1 MKMKLFLVSKLD
13 KNIQA
18 LREKIQDEDLVV
30 IGEANGGATALD
42 QIENQNPDI
51 VIVSM
56 SRGDMDALN
65 LAERI
70 ITYHPKNYVILVAE
84 DLNVE
89 VMQAAMKIGAHNVT
103 TLAQTEKEFC
113 DYIKTVYNSETLRIR
128 SLTEKQNIA
137 WSSQVIT
144 MFSPK
149 AGLGKTTIAVNLA
162 TALAEKGK
170 KVAIIDLNLQFGDVP
185 LFMDLEPKDTIA
197 ELVQDS
203 YNPNIDT
210 IRSYM
215 MMHSSGVHVL
225 CAPKSPEYAEVI
237 SVERVQGLLSLIRS
251 YYDFVI
257 VDTASAFDDI
267 TMTAIEAA
275 NTVFFIT
282 GLDVSILKNSRVSMN
297 LLDSLQQKEKL
308 WVVVN
313 RAVEMNSISLA
324 DVEKVLHE
332 PIRATLPS
340 DYMVAV
346 NALNKGVPF
355 VTGASGSKLSL
366 AMQEIVK
373 ALLSGEKDSMKV
385 DTAKKAKKGLFGKK
399 K

>member
-1 MKMKLFLVSKLD
+1 MKMKVFLVSKLE
-13 KNIQA
+13 KNISA
-18 LREKIQDEDLVV
+18 LRAQIQDEDIVV
-30 IGEANGGATALD
+30 IGDSYGGSAALD
-42 QIENQNPDI
+42 QIENQNPDV

-56 SRGDMDALN
+56 SQGDNDALN

-70 ITYHPKNYVILVAE
+70 ITYRPKNYVILVAE
-84 DLNVE
+84 ELNVE
-89 VMQAAMKIGAHNVT
+89 TMQGAMKIGAHNVT
-103 TLAQTEKEFC
+103 TLTEDPKEFC

-128 SLTEKQNIA
+128 SLTDRQNIA

-185 LFMDLEPKDTIA
+185 LFMDLDPKDTIA

-237 SVERVQGLLSLIRS
+237 SVERVQGLISLIRA

-257 VDTASAFDDI
+257 VDTASTFDDV
-267 TMTAIEAA
+267 TMTAIEAS

-308 WVVVN
+308 WVIVN

-324 DVEKVLHE
+324 DVEKVLQE
-332 PIRATLPS
+332 PIRAKLPS

-346 NALNKGVPF
+346 SALNKGVPF
-355 VTGASGSKLSL
+355 VTGAPGSKLSV
-366 AMQEIVK
+366 AVKDIAK
-373 ALLSGEKDSMKV
+373 ALLSGEQGNMKV
-385 DTAKKAKKGLFGKK
+385 DTSKTKKGLFGKK